1 MYPQLTL
8 GADLSIGELASHLR
22 PHMLEMSYCSHL
34 DPIC

>member
-1 MYPQLTL
+1 MYLQLTL
-8 GADLSIGELASHLR
+8 RVDLSIGELGSYLR